1 MGSLLYNL
9 KMGKDPK
16 KYNKAELRYLFRR
29 IISRI
34 KDKPKGYFRLL
45 KLRGACGY
53 CYFDSAI
60 EIDYRKLFIPTIIH
74 EVLHDLYP
82 DNWEGWTL
90 RLESKLVNILTPY
103 DVYKL
108 MFVFFSKV
116 EISRPKK
123 KFKKKKSRFKTN
135 NRLINKR

>member
-1 MGSLLYNL
+1 MRSLLYNV

-16 KYNKAELRYLFRR
+16 KFSRSELRYLFRR
-29 IISRI
+29 VLKRI
-34 KDKPKGYFRLL
+34 KEKPRGYFRLM

-60 EIDYRKLFIPTIIH
+60 EIDYRKLLIPTIIH

-90 RLESKLVNILTPY
+90 RLESKLVNILSPY
-103 DVYKL
+103 DIYQL

-116 EISRPKK
+116 EISKPKRK
-123 KFKKKKSRFKTN
+123 YKKKKSRFKSN